1 MKRHKHSVLTFFK
14 TIKKRK
20 TTNHLKLQ
28 VIESCQKDGS
38 KSLSS
43 VVDFAE
49 ILRTE
54 DHVKLLHEWAINK
67 TQLWEMLAKQPW
79 FYNGKF

>member
-14 TIKKRK
+14 TIKKK
-20 TTNHLKLQ
+20 DNKPLKATSDRVL
-28 VIESCQKDGS
+28 SKKDGS

-49 ILRTE
+49 ILLTE
-54 DHVKLLHEWAINK
+54 DHVKLLR
-67 TQLWEMLAKQPW
+67 
-79 FYNGKF
+79 